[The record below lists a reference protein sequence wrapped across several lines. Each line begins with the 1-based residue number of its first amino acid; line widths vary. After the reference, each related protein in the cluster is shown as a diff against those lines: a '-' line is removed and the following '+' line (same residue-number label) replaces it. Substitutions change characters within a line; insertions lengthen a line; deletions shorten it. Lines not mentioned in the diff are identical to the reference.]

1 MKKKILTLL
10 VTLVICLSGAFTLA
24 GCNAGEG
31 GEASSQIKAMY
42 TLAVDNGYTGT
53 YEEWLQSIKGEKGD
67 NGKSAYEIAKE
78 NGFVGTYEE
87 WLQSIKGEK
96 GDNGKSAYEIAKEN
110 GFVGTEKEWL
120 ESLCSASNLNYFD
133 IFKVAER
140 KLLFNIGGV
149 RDNVTVTYT
158 SSQESGSY
166 LATETTETY
175 NYCRY
180 NENLYAYEFDNQTS
194 GKYLLRYDKIVD
206 EVVGNIAKDYK
217 LREYTKDSEGTEE
230 VTDKERTLGNL
241 AQDPVIFPAMMT
253 ENYSIKQDNSFAIGE
268 VLGNGNYKI
277 TIVSSSTMG
286 DGSLLVLMEVEITK
300 DYKFVSYNYNF
311 LGCSEESSDH
321 DGGYSMLSGQWSFDY
336 GNVDVDDIKQKISK
350 ADQLATQLVNN

>member
-31 GEASSQIKAMY
+31 GETSSQIKAMY
-42 TLAVDNGYTGT
+42 TLAVDNGYT
-53 YEEWLQSIKGEKGD
+53 
-67 NGKSAYEIAKE
+67 
-78 NGFVGTYEE
+78 GTYEE

-149 RDNVTVTYT
+149 RDNVTVTHT
-158 SSQESGSY
+158 SFQEAGSY

-180 NENLYAYEFDNQTS
+180 DENLYAYEFNNQTS

-217 LREYTKDSEGTEE
+217 LREYTKDSEGAEE
-230 VTDKERTLGNL
+230 VTDKERTIGNL
-241 AQDPVIFPAMMT
+241 AQDPVIIPAMMT
-253 ENYSIKQDNSFAIGE
+253 ENGSIKQDNSFAIGE
-268 VLGNGNYKI
+268 VLSNGNYKI
-277 TIVSSSTMG
+277 TIVSSVTVG
-286 DGSLLVLMEVEITK
+286 DQTTQGTILALMEVEITK
-300 DYKFVSYNYNF
+300 DYKFVSYNYDIFGSSANY
-311 LGCSEESSDH
+311 SDYES
-321 DGGYSMLSGQWSFDY
+321 GYSMLSGKWSFDY
-336 GNVDVDDIKQKISK
+336 GNVDVDDIKQKISI
-350 ADQLATQLVNN
+350 ADQLATQLANN